1 MKNKHQ
7 LPLGIGISSILLIFV
22 ILCLL
27 TFAVLS
33 LVSANAD
40 YKLVKKN
47 NTHTHEVY
55 EAENLANEQINLID
69 SILETTYQSSNSSD
83 YLEQV
88 QQNLTSLD
96 GISFPSKDQF
106 AFEMKVNE
114 HQNLQVVLLL
124 NSEIKKGDSFYQI
137 ETWKL
142 TNTQAWEADD
152 TLPVYTGDN

>member
-7 LPLGIGISSILLIFV
+7 LPIGIGISSILLIFV

-47 NTHTHEVY
+47 SAHTYEVY
-55 EAENLANEQINLID
+55 EAENSANELMDKID
-69 SILETTYQSSNSSD
+69 SILKSTYQSSDSSD
-83 YLEQV
+83 YLKQV

-96 GISFPSKDQF
+96 GISFPSKDQI
-106 AFEMKVNE
+106 AYEIKVNE
-114 HQNLQVVLLL
+114 HQILQVVLLL

-142 TNTQAWEADD
+142 TGTQTWEADD

>member
-1 MKNKHQ
+1 MKDKHQ
-7 LPLGIGISSILLIFV
+7 LPIGIGISSILLIFV

-47 NTHTHEVY
+47 SAHTHEVY
-55 EAENLANEQINLID
+55 EAENSANELMDKID
-69 SILETTYQSSNSSD
+69 SILKSTY
-83 YLEQV
+83 
-88 QQNLTSLD
+88 
-96 GISFPSKDQF
+96 PSKDQI
-106 AFEMKVNE
+106 AYEVKVNE
-114 HQNLQVVLLL
+114 HQTLQVVLLL

-142 TNTQAWEADD
+142 INTQTWEADD

>member
-1 MKNKHQ
+1 MKDKHQ
-7 LPLGIGISSILLIFV
+7 LPIGIGISSILLIFV

-40 YKLVKKN
+40 CKLVKKN
-47 NTHTHEVY
+47 SAHTHEVY
-55 EAENLANEQINLID
+55 EAENSANELMDKID
-69 SILETTYQSSNSSD
+69 SILKSTYQSSDSSD
-83 YLEQV
+83 YLKQV

-96 GISFPSKDQF
+96 GISFPSKDQI
-106 AFEMKVNE
+106 AYEIKVNE
-114 HQNLQVVLLL
+114 HQILQVVLLL

-142 TNTQAWEADD
+142 TGTQTWEADD

>member
-47 NTHTHEVY
+47 SVHTHEVY
-55 EAENLANEQINLID
+55 EAENLANEQIALID

-96 GISFPSKDQF
+96 GISFPSKDQI

-137 ETWKL
+137 KTWKL
-142 TNTQAWEADD
+142 TNTQSWEADD
-152 TLPVYTGDN
+152 NLPVYTGDN

>member
-7 LPLGIGISSILLIFV
+7 LPLGIGISSILSIFV

-33 LVSANAD
+33 FVSANAD
-40 YKLVKKN
+40 NKLVQKN
-47 NTHTHEVY
+47 TAHTKEVY
-55 EAENLANEQINLID
+55 EAENLANEQIARID
-69 SILETTYQSSNSSD
+69 SILEATYQSSDSSN

-96 GISFPSKDQF
+96 GLSFPSKDQV
-106 AFEMKVNE
+106 AYEIKVNE
-114 HQNLQVVLLL
+114 HQTLQVVLLL
-124 NSEIKKGDSFYQI
+124 NSEVQKGESFYQI

-142 TNTQAWEADD
+142 ANTQTWEADD
-152 TLPVYTGDN
+152 NLPVYPEDN

>member
-7 LPLGIGISSILLIFV
+7 LPIGIGISSILLIFV

-47 NTHTHEVY
+47 SAHTHEVY
-55 EAENLANEQINLID
+55 EAENSANELMDKID
-69 SILETTYQSSNSSD
+69 SILKSTYQSSDSSD
-83 YLEQV
+83 YLKQV
-88 QQNLTSLD
+88 QQLD
-96 GISFPSKDQF
+96 GISFPSKDQI
-106 AFEMKVNE
+106 AYEIKVNE
-114 HQNLQVVLLL
+114 HQILQVVLLL

-142 TNTQAWEADD
+142 TGTQTWEADD

>member
-1 MKNKHQ
+1 MKDKHQ
-7 LPLGIGISSILLIFV
+7 LPIGIGISSILLIFV

-47 NTHTHEVY
+47 IAHTHEVY
-55 EAENLANEQINLID
+55 EAENSANELMDKID
-69 SILETTYQSSNSSD
+69 SILKSTYQSSDSSN
-83 YLEQV
+83 YLKQV

-96 GISFPSKDQF
+96 GISFPSKDQI
-106 AFEMKVNE
+106 AYEVKVNE
-114 HQNLQVVLLL
+114 HQTLQVVLLL

-142 TNTQAWEADD
+142 INTQTWEADD

>member
-1 MKNKHQ
+1 MKDKHQ
-7 LPLGIGISSILLIFV
+7 LPIGIGISSILLIFV

-40 YKLVKKN
+40 YKLVKKSSA
-47 NTHTHEVY
+47 HTHEVY
-55 EAENLANEQINLID
+55 EAENSANELMDEID
-69 SILETTYQSSNSSD
+69 SILKSTYQSSDSSN
-83 YLEQV
+83 YLKQV

-96 GISFPSKDQF
+96 GISFPSKDQI
-106 AFEMKVNE
+106 AYEVKVNE
-114 HQNLQVVLLL
+114 HKTMQVVLLL

-142 TNTQAWEADD
+142 INTQTWEADD

>member
-1 MKNKHQ
+1 MKNKHL

-47 NTHTHEVY
+47 TAHAHEVY
-55 EAENLANEQINLID
+55 EAENLANELMDKID
-69 SILETTYQSSNSSD
+69 SILESTYQSADSSD

-88 QQNLTSLD
+88 QQNLAVLD
-96 GISFPSKDQF
+96 GVSFPSKDQV
-106 AFEMKVNE
+106 AYEIEVNE
-114 HQNLQVVLLL
+114 HQTLQVVLLL
-124 NSEIKKGDSFYQI
+124 NFEIKNGDSFYQI

-142 TNTQAWEADD
+142 TNTQTWEADD
-152 TLPVYTGDN
+152 NLPVYTGDN

>member
-1 MKNKHQ
+1 MKDKHQ
-7 LPLGIGISSILLIFV
+7 LPIGIGISSILLIFV

-33 LVSANAD
+33 LVSAN

-47 NTHTHEVY
+47 SAHTHEVY
-55 EAENLANEQINLID
+55 EAENSANELMDKID
-69 SILETTYQSSNSSD
+69 SILKSTYQSSDSSD
-83 YLEQV
+83 YLKQV

-96 GISFPSKDQF
+96 GISFPSKDQI
-106 AFEMKVNE
+106 AYEIKVNE
-114 HQNLQVVLLL
+114 HQILQVVLLL

-142 TNTQAWEADD
+142 INAQTWEADD

>member
-1 MKNKHQ
+1 MKDKHQ
-7 LPLGIGISSILLIFV
+7 LPIGIGISSILLIFV

-47 NTHTHEVY
+47 SAHTHEVY
-55 EAENLANEQINLID
+55 EAENSANELMDKID
-69 SILETTYQSSNSSD
+69 FILKSTYQSSDSSN
-83 YLEQV
+83 YLKQV

-96 GISFPSKDQF
+96 GISFPSKDQI
-106 AFEMKVNE
+106 AYEVKVNE
-114 HQNLQVVLLL
+114 HQTLQVVLLL

-142 TNTQAWEADD
+142 INTQTWEADD
-152 TLPVYTGDN
+152 TLPIYTGDN

>member
-7 LPLGIGISSILLIFV
+7 LPIGIGISSILLIFV

-40 YKLVKKN
+40 YKLVKKYSA
-47 NTHTHEVY
+47 HTHEVY
-55 EAENLANEQINLID
+55 EAENSANELMDKID
-69 SILETTYQSSNSSD
+69 SILKSTYQSSDSSD
-83 YLEQV
+83 YLKQV

-96 GISFPSKDQF
+96 GISFPSKDQI
-106 AFEMKVNE
+106 AYEIKVNE
-114 HQNLQVVLLL
+114 HQILQVVLLL

-142 TNTQAWEADD
+142 TGTQTWEADD